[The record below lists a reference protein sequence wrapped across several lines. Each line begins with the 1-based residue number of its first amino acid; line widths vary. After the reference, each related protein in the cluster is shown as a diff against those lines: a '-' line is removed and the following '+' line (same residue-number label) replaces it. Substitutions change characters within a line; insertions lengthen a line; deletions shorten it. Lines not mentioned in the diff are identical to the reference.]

1 MLSIMSC
8 NFVPALLKICCS
20 FAEVALWTLCRGH
33 LIIITVFFFRIF
45 FSEGIKTDHF
55 NLFAKR
61 LKSNRPMQLNRKS
74 GEYCIGM
81 LPVFWMVINW
91 WQKCLVAMTVIKV
104 CLSQLINFV
113 LRCIYLLF
121 SILKNSVSRLW
132 FRLCLHVNIK
142 TIFKKTVR
150 KKRSW
155 HCWPKSIEPLGFSFD
170 PYFLY

>member
-45 FSEGIKTDHF
+45 FSEGIKSDHF

-121 SILKNSVSRLW
+121 LILNWIVSADFDLDFAFMLISKPSSTKPCVKSVPD
-132 FRLCLHVNIK
+132 IAG
-142 TIFKKTVR
+142 R
-150 KKRSW
+150 KV
-155 HCWPKSIEPLGFSFD
+155 
-170 PYFLY
+170 